1 MTKEEKTKIIKWYI
15 RNYIQ
20 TSQNIERLTIEQLET
35 IVRTSPNLLGDISK
49 CNHCTSD
56 GKDYS
61 KRCCN
66 CIAQG
71 GNNKNKLNQ
80 VDNYKFRYDYW
91 KWFAETNRP

>member
-1 MTKEEKTKIIKWYI
+1 MTKEERAKIIKWYI

-20 TSQNIERLTIEQLET
+20 TSQNIEKLAIEQLEM
-35 IVRTSPNLLGDISK
+35 IVRTDPNLLGDSSK
-49 CNHCTSD
+49 CNQCTSD

-66 CIAQG
+66 CIEQSG
-71 GNNKNKLNQ
+71 DKSSLKP

-91 KWFAETNRP
+91 KWFAETGRS